1 MTMIERLL
9 LDVFRTPAEPD
20 PPLGAPD
27 SLRVFRAS
35 RNYLTYRRLA
45 WGVRQAAV
53 LGAIAAYFVVDW
65 IVGVPNIAQQVFD
78 DAPDAFWLTSQ
89 TFWALVE
96 MLEIFAL
103 FLVLLQ
109 IPLTFFMTQLDYR
122 YRWYMTT
129 DRSLRIREGI
139 VHVQEQTMMLAN
151 VQNVAIRQGPL
162 QRWLGISDVEVRS
175 AGGGGG
181 QQQGREPKIGG
192 RDLHLCYF
200 RGVSNADEIRDL
212 ILARLRL
219 LRDAGLGDPDDRA
232 AEAAESGAVAA
243 ARLVLD
249 EAGALRR
256 CLGAQPSS

>member
-9 LDVFRTPAEPD
+9 LDVLRTPAEPD
-20 PPLGAPD
+20 APLGAPD

-45 WGVRQAAV
+45 WGLRQAAA
-53 LGAIAAYFVVDW
+53 LGAIVAYFVVDRV
-65 IVGVPNIAQQVFD
+65 VGMANVSEWLFGAT
-78 DAPDAFWLTSQ
+78 PDNFAVSPEA
-89 TFWALVE
+89 FWALIQA
-96 MLEIFAL
+96 LEIFAL
-103 FLVLLQ
+103 FILLLQ
-109 IPLTFFMTQLDYR
+109 VPVTFFMTQLDYH

-139 VHVQEQTMMLAN
+139 AQVREQTMMLSN

-181 QQQGREPKIGG
+181 QQQGHEAKIG
-192 RDLHLCYF
+192 RHDLHVCYF
-200 RGVSNADEIRDL
+200 RGVSNAEEIRDL
-212 ILARLRL
+212 ILTRLRR

-232 AEAAESGAVAA
+232 AEAAESGRAAA
-243 ARLVLD
+243 ARLLLD
-249 EAGALRR
+249 EARALRR
-256 CLGAQPSS
+256 SLG

>member
-20 PPLGAPD
+20 APLGAAD

-35 RNYLTYRRLA
+35 RNYLTYRRFA
-45 WGVRQAAV
+45 WGLRQAAA
-53 LGAIAAYFVVDW
+53 LGAIGAYFVADW
-65 IVGVPNIAQQVFD
+65 FVGMPNIAERVFG
-78 DAPDAFWLTSQ
+78 ASPPDPIGFLSTESFW
-89 TFWALVE
+89 
-96 MLEIFAL
+96 MLIEAAEIFAVFVL
-103 FLVLLQ
+103 LLQ
-109 IPLTFFMTQLDYR
+109 IPVTFFMTQLDYH

-139 VHVQEQTMMLAN
+139 VQVREQTMMLAN

-181 QQQGREPKIGG
+181 QQTGSEHKVGG

-200 RGVSNADEIRDL
+200 RGVSNAEEIRDL
-212 ILARLRL
+212 ILARLRR
-219 LRDAGLGDPDDRA
+219 LRDSGLGDPDDQPSEVE
-232 AEAAESGAVAA
+232 EAGATAA
-243 ARLVLD
+243 ARLLLD
-249 EAGALRR
+249 ETRALRR
-256 CLGAQPSS
+256 SLG